1 LIKARVAQFPAKTG
15 PESRWMLSAAQS
27 EAAVLRRAGRSADG
41 ACAVPPL
48 LRNRRS
54 VLPAHEVAG
63 RIRSGSGE
71 PLGAEKAKSSRDRQL
86 RGSRTQIITKQCA
99 FFVDKNKRKK

>member
-1 LIKARVAQFPAKTG
+1 
-15 PESRWMLSAAQS
+15 
-27 EAAVLRRAGRSADG
+27 
-41 ACAVPPL
+41 
-48 LRNRRS
+48 
-54 VLPAHEVAG
+54 VAG

-71 PLGAEKAKSSRDRQL
+71 QLGAEKAKSSRDRQL